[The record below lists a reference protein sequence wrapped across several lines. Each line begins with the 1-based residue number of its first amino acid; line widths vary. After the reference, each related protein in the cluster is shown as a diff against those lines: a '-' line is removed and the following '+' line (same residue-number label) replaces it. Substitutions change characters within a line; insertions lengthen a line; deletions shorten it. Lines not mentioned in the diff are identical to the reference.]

1 VSVMRIAF
9 GVSAAYGLLVACG
22 GPRSAAVSPTP
33 DGSTDP
39 PGAKPVPS
47 QPVARRI
54 EVQATSGTR
63 HMLDVQ
69 VDATVSPESTPTDV
83 QVVSETKGALI
94 IVDTY
99 ASIKGGLSYCQAG
112 EERFLRVV
120 SLAQPTPEETLRVKL
135 ASLARHA
142 ACAKPVS
149 SSGRWEER
157 RRARHRVAARAGPNQ
172 PPSPGEVAS
181 N

>member
-1 VSVMRIAF
+1 MRIAF
-9 GVSAAYGLLVACG
+9 WVSAAYGLLIACG

-33 DGSTDP
+33 DGSADP

-47 QPVARRI
+47 QPVARQI

-63 HMLDVQ
+63 HRLDVQ

-83 QVVSETKGALI
+83 QVVGEAKGALI

-99 ASIKGGLSYCQAG
+99 ASIRGGLSYCQAG

-135 ASLARHA
+135 ASCRQNIELGTPGLEWHSDSSTLDIKWLSGP
-142 ACAKPVS
+142 AKP
-149 SSGRWEER
+149 
-157 RRARHRVAARAGPNQ
+157 
-172 PPSPGEVAS
+172 GEPAELTLRMGS
-181 N
+181 H